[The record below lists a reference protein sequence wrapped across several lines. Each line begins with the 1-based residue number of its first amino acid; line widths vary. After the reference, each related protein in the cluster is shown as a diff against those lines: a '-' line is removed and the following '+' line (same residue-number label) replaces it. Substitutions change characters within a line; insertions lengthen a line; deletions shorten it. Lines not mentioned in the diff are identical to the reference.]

1 MRSTLVPVSR
11 DTETPTVLVAE
22 FDESDASLSLIGHY
36 VISMFVSCNVTYK
49 IRNIQL
55 KINTHWCDWQ

>member
-22 FDESDASLSLIGHY
+22 FDESDASLSLIGH
-36 VISMFVSCNVTYK
+36 
-49 IRNIQL
+49 
-55 KINTHWCDWQ
+55 